1 MGLSRL
7 DEASEL
13 KPYQKNV
20 RGSAQDKSVAAQE
33 SLDSY
38 YDTTQDFI
46 M

>member
-1 MGLSRL
+1 MRL
-7 DEASEL
+7 LNL

-20 RGSAQDKSVAAQE
+20 WGSEQDKPVSAQE
-33 SLDSY
+33 SLNSY